1 MKKRIVVSAFLLF
14 AVFQLH
20 AQEGISFEKNS
31 WSQIVQ
37 KAKAEKKLIF
47 MDAYTSWCGPCK
59 SMQAK
64 VFPDATLGNYFNA
77 TFINAK
83 FDMEKG
89 EGPALAAKYP
99 IQGYPTLM
107 FIDPNT
113 GKIVMQALG
122 YRNAQDL
129 INIGKQANA
138 RKGS

>member
-1 MKKRIVVSAFLLF
+1 MIVVSAFLLF
-14 AVFQLH
+14 VAAQLH

-31 WSQIVQ
+31 WSQIIQ

-64 VFPDATLGNYFNA
+64 VFPDAVLGNYFN
-77 TFINAK
+77 TNFINAK

-99 IQGYPTLM
+99 IQGYPTLL

-129 INIGKQANA
+129 ISIGKQANA
-138 RKGS
+138 RKGG